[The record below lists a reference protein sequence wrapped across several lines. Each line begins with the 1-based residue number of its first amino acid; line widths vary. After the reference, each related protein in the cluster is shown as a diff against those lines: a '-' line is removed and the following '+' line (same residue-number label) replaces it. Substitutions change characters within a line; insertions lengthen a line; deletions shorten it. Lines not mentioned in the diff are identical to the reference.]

1 MHGTIPT
8 AGRGPDAP
16 LPTTPSSVH
25 QGRLLPTR
33 RNEMFSS
40 FFLKKQRI
48 SRFAAV
54 LVHIQTAST
63 GHQFLLEAKIIF
75 LLLFIIIIDRRDCWS
90 PERTCYSRQTA

>member
-1 MHGTIPT
+1 MAEVSLMHGTIPT

-40 FFLKKQRI
+40 FLLEKQRI
-48 SRFAAV
+48 SRSAAV

-63 GHQFLLEAKIIF
+63 GHQFVLEAKIIF
-75 LLLFIIIIDRRDCWS
+75 SAAF
-90 PERTCYSRQTA
+90 YYYY